1 MFRFYF
7 IRGDIKG
14 GFPLCMRHKRGEGHA
29 PTDPTGTTNRGKD
42 KQQAPLPPPNRPT
55 NKQAG
60 QKVKKLQK
68 KFFFY
73 KSAQK
78 KIVFLLGGT
87 AHITYNNP
95 QPLYI

>member
-1 MFRFYF
+1 MFRF
-7 IRGDIKG
+7 IADRVDIKG

-29 PTDPTGTTNRGKD
+29 PTDPTGKTNRGKD
-42 KQQAPLPPPNRPT
+42 KQQAPPPPPNRAT
-55 NKQAG
+55 NKQQG
-60 QKVKKLQK
+60 KKSKNCTK